1 MKESIMR
8 DTGPCVIAPS
18 NPELITVKE
27 FARLL
32 SISIW
37 AARKWAY
44 QGKIASVKLGSRLQ
58 IPTTEVSRVVHDN
71 WRPRL

>member
-1 MKESIMR
+1 MKAPIVR
-8 DTGPCVIAPS
+8 DTGPCVAAPS
-18 NPELITVKE
+18 TPELITVKE

-58 IPTTEVSRVVHDN
+58 IPTAEVSRVIRDN
-71 WRPRL
+71 WRPHQ